1 MRKKSIEKMGSRI
14 IGLVLTAA
22 LLAGCSGGGASEETS
37 ASSEQAAAAET
48 TDGSVQSTAESETG
62 GAASASGDAYTLP
75 IGDGETDN
83 LTVACLRAGTRRYPS
98 TTTWKSGRKLR
109 TGQA

>member
-37 ASSEQAAAAET
+37 ASSEQGGCGGNDRRFCAEH
-48 TDGSVQSTAESETG
+48 
-62 GAASASGDAYTLP
+62 SG
-75 IGDGETDN
+75 
-83 LTVACLRAGTRRYPS
+83 
-98 TTTWKSGRKLR
+98 K
-109 TGQA
+109 